1 MEEISRDEGVRE
13 GVGQRQRSEETVNAW
28 HAVEKSHPGSAD
40 ELSGRS
46 RPRVALWIRWALAVA
61 VLALI
66 LQFVLYL
73 PWNELLSH

>member
-1 MEEISRDEGVRE
+1 MEEGSRDEGVRE
-13 GVGQRQRSEETVNAW
+13 GVGQRQPSEEAANAR
-28 HAVEKSHPGSAD
+28 HAVESSHPGSAD

-66 LQFVLYL
+66 LQVVLYL